1 MKKIIVTGITGAI
14 GQYISEPLKELG
26 FEVYGIGRRDF
37 DTSDFNYIKADINN
51 YFEIENIF
59 NKIQAKYLIHL
70 AWDLSKGYFHSNANF
85 DMLTSSINI
94 LKYFKNN
101 GGKKVIYIGTY
112 AEYSFDNIPAKEYDK
127 LNPTSVYA
135 KCKNYLR
142 EISEL
147 YCKNNNIDFCWARI
161 FNTYGENDN
170 NTRLFPYIINTL
182 QNNEKVSINH
192 SQLEKDYIYSGD
204 VAKILSLI
212 IDSDTTGI
220 INICS
225 GKGIQLRNLAIM
237 IAEKLGK
244 VNLLELKEIST
255 EEALKTIGDNS
266 RIVNELK
273 FSSYTDINKIIEQI
287 ILGIKNEKN

>member
-1 MKKIIVTGITGAI
+1 MKKVIVTGITGAI
-14 GQYISEPLKELG
+14 GQYISEPLKEFG

-37 DTSDFNYIKADINN
+37 DTSDFNYIKVDINN

-85 DMLTSSINI
+85 DMLVSSINI

-101 GGKKVIYIGTY
+101 GGKKAIYIGTY
-112 AEYSFDNIPAKEYDK
+112 AEYSFDNVPAKEYDR
-127 LNPTSVYA
+127 LNPTTIYA

-142 EISEL
+142 EIAEL
-147 YCKNNNIDFCWARI
+147 YCKSNNIDFCWARL

-170 NTRLFPYIINTL
+170 NTRLFPYIIRSL
-182 QNNEKVSINH
+182 KNNQKVSINH
-192 SQLEKDYIYSGD
+192 SQLYKDYVYSGD

-212 IDSDTTGI
+212 INSNITGI
-220 INICS
+220 INVCS
-225 GKGIQLRNLAIM
+225 GNSIKLKDLAIM
-237 IAEKLGK
+237 ISEKLGK
-244 VNLLELKEIST
+244 IDLLELNEFDTS
-255 EEALKTIGDNS
+255 EPLKSIGDNS

-273 FSSYTDINKIIEQI
+273 FTNYVDINKIID
-287 ILGIKNEKN
+287 ILIEEN